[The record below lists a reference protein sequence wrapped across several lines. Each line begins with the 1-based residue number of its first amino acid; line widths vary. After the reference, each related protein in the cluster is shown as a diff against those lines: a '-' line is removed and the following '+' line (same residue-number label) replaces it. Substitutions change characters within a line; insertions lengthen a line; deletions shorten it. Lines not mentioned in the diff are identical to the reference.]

1 MVESVTLRPH
11 EHAKLG
17 IVHVGVTRQGFVA
30 VAGEVHDIADGEVV
44 EIVRVPVSVARSGE
58 DYTFT
63 RQR

>member
-30 VAGEVHDIADGEVV
+30 SRARCTTLEA
-44 EIVRVPVSVARSGE
+44 VSGP
-58 DYTFT
+58 
-63 RQR
+63 